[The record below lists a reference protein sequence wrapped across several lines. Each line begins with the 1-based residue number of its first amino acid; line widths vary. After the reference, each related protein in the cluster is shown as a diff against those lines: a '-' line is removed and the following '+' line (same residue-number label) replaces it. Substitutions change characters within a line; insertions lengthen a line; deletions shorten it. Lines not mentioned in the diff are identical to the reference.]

1 MALVLKDRVRESSST
16 SGTGTITLAGAATGF
31 DSFASIGDG
40 NTTYYAIID
49 ALAGDWEVGLGTY
62 TASGTTLSRDTV
74 LESSNSDNL
83 VNFAANTK
91 DVICTYP
98 ADKSVFLS
106 ADGSLSLPGALSATG
121 AVTGSN
127 LNVSNWDTA
136 YGWGNHASA
145 GYLKSGTN
153 VGYTAGSF
161 TFNSASNQ
169 GLLTGAVT
177 QRLLLGG
184 GSSWTAAGGAYLSLE
199 GADYTGVGLGGN
211 ASFHLSSGKNLKVN
225 GHVVYHAGNFTDN
238 HTNWNTAYGW
248 GNHASAGYV
257 VADGAV
263 VINESGADVDFRIE
277 SNTSANAFF
286 LEGSNGNVGIGTSNP
301 QAKLE
306 ASDGSSA
313 ETIPLVLDNPIGG
326 TDVATTGISF
336 RAHTNR
342 EFARIVGGQKN
353 NATFADGNLKFIT
366 RNNEVMTE
374 AMRIDS
380 SGNVGIGTASP
391 STKLDVNGAATIDGI
406 LLQNSVDRSGLLE
419 INRLGSTGWTGTQ
432 VRFSSTAL
440 WSVMGNQTSF
450 GIWDDYNSKWILQ
463 HAENAGISLYY
474 GGSTRLTTTSSG
486 VSVTGSLT
494 ASGDVTAYSDE
505 RLKENWKDLPEGFV
519 ANLAG
524 VKSGTYNRID
534 LDGKQQ
540 VGVSAQ
546 SLQTVLPDAVIESND
561 TLAVNYG
568 NAALASAIELAKKV
582 VELEA
587 RIKELEVR

>member
-49 ALAGDWEVGLGTY
+49 TIAGEWEVGLGTY

-74 LESSNSDNL
+74 LESSNSDTL

-136 YGWGNHASA
+136 YGWG
-145 GYLKSGTN
+145 
-153 VGYTAGSF
+153 
-161 TFNSASNQ
+161 
-169 GLLTGAVT
+169 
-177 QRLLLGG
+177 
-184 GSSWTAAGGAYLSLE
+184 
-199 GADYTGVGLGGN
+199 D
-211 ASFHLSSGKNLKVN
+211 
-225 GHVVYHAGNFTDN
+225 
-238 HTNWNTAYGW
+238 
-248 GNHASAGYV
+248 HASAGYV
-257 VADGAV
+257 IADGAV

-277 SNTSANAFF
+277 SDTDVNAFF
-286 LEGSNGNVGIGTSNP
+286 LEGSNGNVGIGTSGPSYKLDVKNGTTYSSSSDDWLVAIQQNTNAASYNGLSVMNAWASPGSKIFEAAMGWNGVTPGYYPVFTIDGLGQAIFAP
-301 QAKLE
+301 Q
-306 ASDGSSA
+306 
-313 ETIPLVLDNPIGG
+313 
-326 TDVATTGISF
+326 
-336 RAHTNR
+336 
-342 EFARIVGGQKN
+342 
-353 NATFADGNLKFIT
+353 NL
-366 RNNEVMTE
+366 E
-374 AMRIDS
+374 AMRINL

-391 STKLDVNGAATIDGI
+391 STKLDVNG
-406 LLQNSVDRSGLLE
+406 SV
-419 INRLGSTGWTGTQ
+419 
-432 VRFSSTAL
+432 
-440 WSVMGNQTSF
+440 
-450 GIWDDYNSKWILQ
+450 
-463 HAENAGISLYY
+463 
-474 GGSTRLTTTSSG
+474 
-486 VSVTGSLT
+486 T

-519 ANLAG
+519 ESLAG

-534 LDGKQQ
+534 LNGKQQ

-546 SLQTVLPDAVIESND
+546 SLQTVLPDAVRELND
-561 TLAVNYG
+561 TLTVNYG

-587 RIKELEVR
+587 RIKELEVK